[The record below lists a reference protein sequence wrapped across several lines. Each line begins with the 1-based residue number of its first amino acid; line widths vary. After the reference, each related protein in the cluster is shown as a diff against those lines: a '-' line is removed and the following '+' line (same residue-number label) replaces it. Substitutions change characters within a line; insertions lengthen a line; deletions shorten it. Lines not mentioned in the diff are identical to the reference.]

1 MRTEAMFHYPKQ
13 YEKRRKDTYYEIEQ
27 KILVLVLALAMVMG
41 LATTAFAEES
51 GGTTTE
57 PGSITIKNA
66 LGGETYNAYQIL
78 YLESY
83 NAEKNIYAYK
93 ANPAWEEWLK
103 NQKDYV
109 SVDAQGYVTWVKNA
123 NAADFAK
130 AAKGQLSGKTADG
143 KVTPTANGSATI
155 SNLKL
160 GYYLVDSTVG
170 ALCELNTTKPGVEIT
185 DKNKIPTIE
194 KKVQED
200 SDEKW
205 GDVNDADIGQTVK
218 FKSTISATPG
228 ARKYV
233 VHDKM
238 DSKLKFGG
246 VTSITAG
253 DATLTAGN
261 DYTVVT
267 YGLNDD
273 CTFHIVFTETYLNS
287 ITADTDIVIN
297 YTAKLTSDAV
307 ANTGYVNDTWL
318 GYGDNQH
325 TEHDKTTTYTWKLP
339 IYKYHMVGETK
350 TALAGAKFIL
360 YKGSGE
366 SKVYAQVTQGKLTGW
381 TKTKTDATKLV
392 SDAKGE
398 IAVEGLDA
406 DTYYL
411 EETKAPDGYNKLAG
425 PVKVEISH
433 DVTDAGAHMTHT
445 LKQDTTNVEKVGIE
459 NKSGT
464 ELPSTGG
471 IGTTIFY
478 VLGSIL
484 VIGAVVLL
492 ITKKRMS
499 ADA

>member
-1 MRTEAMFHYPKQ
+1 MKLSR
-13 YEKRRKDTYYEIEQ
+13 
-27 KILVLVLALAMVMG
+27 KILNLVLALVLVMG
-41 LATTAFAEES
+41 LATTAFAKEGE
-51 GGTTTE
+51 GTTTE

-93 ANPAWEEWLK
+93 ANSAWEEWLRT
-103 NQKDYV
+103 QTTYV
-109 SVDAQGYVTWVKNA
+109 SVDSQGYVTWVEGA
-123 NAADFAK
+123 SAADFAK
-130 AAKGQLSGKTADG
+130 AAKGQLSDKTADG
-143 KVTPTANGSATI
+143 HVTPTADGSATI

-170 ALCELNTTKPGVEIT
+170 ALCELNTTKPRIEIT
-185 DKNKIPTIE
+185 DKNTKPTIE

-205 GDVNDADIGQTVK
+205 GDVNDADIDQTVK
-218 FKSTISATPG
+218 FKSTVSAKPG

-238 DSKLKFGG
+238 DSHLEFGS
-246 VTSITAG
+246 VISITAG
-253 DATLTAGN
+253 DTTLAAGE

-267 YGLNDD
+267 SGLTDG
-273 CTFHIVFTETYLNS
+273 CTFHIVFTQTYLDS
-287 ITADTDIVIN
+287 ITADTNIVIN

-307 ANTGYVNDTWL
+307 AGTGYVNETWL
-318 GYGDNQH
+318 DYGDNQH
-325 TEHDKTTTYTWKLP
+325 TEHDTTTTYTWKLP
-339 IYKYHMVGETK
+339 IYKYHMDGKTK

-360 YKGSGE
+360 YKGSE
-366 SKVYAQVTQGKLTGW
+366 EENRVYARVTNGKLTGW
-381 TKTKTDATKLV
+381 TSTKAEATTLV
-392 SDAKGE
+392 SDAKGM

-433 DVTDAGAHMTHT
+433 DVTDEGAHMTNT
-445 LKQDTTNVEKVGIE
+445 LKQDTTVVGKVEIE

-464 ELPSTGG
+464 ELPETGG

-492 ITKKRMS
+492 IAKKRMS
-499 ADA
+499 ADE

>member
-1 MRTEAMFHYPKQ
+1 MKLSR
-13 YEKRRKDTYYEIEQ
+13 
-27 KILVLVLALAMVMG
+27 KILSLVLALAMVMG
-41 LATTAFAEES
+41 LATTAFAEE
-51 GGTTTE
+51 GGETTTN
-57 PGSITIKNA
+57 GSITITNA
-66 LGGETYNAYQIL
+66 LKGETYNAYQIL

-83 NAEKNIYAYK
+83 NAEKGIYAYK
-93 ANPAWEEWLK
+93 ANSAWEEWLRT
-103 NQKDYV
+103 QTTYV
-109 SVDAQGYVTWVKNA
+109 SFDSQGYVTWVEGA
-123 NAADFAK
+123 SAADFAK
-130 AAKGQLSGKTADG
+130 AAKGQLSSKTADG
-143 KVTPTANGSATI
+143 HVTPTVNGSATI

-170 ALCELNTTKPGVEIT
+170 ALCELNTTKPRIEIT
-185 DKNKIPTIE
+185 DKNTKPTIE

-205 GDVNDADIGQTVK
+205 GDVNDADIGQTVN
-218 FKSTISATPG
+218 FKSTISAKPG

-253 DATLTAGN
+253 DATLTEGAGS

-267 YGLNDD
+267 TGLTDG
-273 CTFHIVFTETYLNS
+273 CTFHIEFTKTYLDS
-287 ITADTDIVIN
+287 ITDDTNIVIN

-307 ANTGYVNDTWL
+307 AGTGYVNETWL
-318 GYGDNQH
+318 DYGDNQH
-325 TEHDKTTTYTWKLP
+325 TEHDTTTTYTWKLP
-339 IYKYHMVGETK
+339 IYKYHKDGETPK
-350 TALAGAKFIL
+350 ALAGAEFIL
-360 YKGSGE
+360 YKGSEE
-366 SKVYAQVTQGKLTGW
+366 SNRDYAKVTDGKLTGW
-381 TKTKTDATKLV
+381 TKTKAEATTLV
-392 SDAKGE
+392 SDDNGM

-411 EETKAPDGYNKLAG
+411 EETKAPGGYNKLAG
-425 PVKVEISH
+425 PVTVVISH
-433 DVTDAGAHMTHT
+433 AVTDEGAHMTHT
-445 LKQDTTNVEKVGIE
+445 LKQGETDAEVERVEIE

-492 ITKKRMS
+492 IAKKRMS
-499 ADA
+499 ASE

>member
-1 MRTEAMFHYPKQ
+1 MKLSR
-13 YEKRRKDTYYEIEQ
+13 
-27 KILVLVLALAMVMG
+27 KILSLVLALVMVMG
-41 LATTAFAEES
+41 LAATAFAEE
-51 GGTTTE
+51 GGETTTN
-57 PGSITIKNA
+57 GSITITNA

-83 NAEKNIYAYK
+83 NAEKKIYAYK
-93 ANPAWEEWLK
+93 ANSAWEEWLRT
-103 NQKDYV
+103 QTTYV
-109 SVDAQGYVTWVKNA
+109 SFDSQGYVTWVEGA
-123 NAADFAK
+123 RAADFAK

-143 KVTPTANGSATI
+143 HVTPTADESATI

-170 ALCELNTTKPGVEIT
+170 ALCELNTTKPGVTIT
-185 DKNKIPTIE
+185 DKNQTPTIE

-200 SDEKW
+200 SDGNW
-205 GDVNDADIGQTVK
+205 GDVNDADIGQIVK
-218 FKSTISATPG
+218 FKSTVSAKPG

-238 DSKLKFGG
+238 DVALKFDS

-253 DATLTAGN
+253 SKTLTEGAGS

-267 YGLNDD
+267 TDLTDE
-273 CTFHIVFTETYLNS
+273 CTFHIVFAETYLNS
-287 ITADTDIVIN
+287 IAADTDIVIN

-307 ANTGYVNDTWL
+307 AGTGYDNDTWL
-318 GYGDNQH
+318 DYGDNQH
-325 TEHDKTTTYTWKLP
+325 TEHDSTTTYTWKLP

-350 TALAGAKFIL
+350 KALPGAEFIL
-360 YKGSGE
+360 YKGSE
-366 SKVYAQVTQGKLTGW
+366 ENREYALVTNGKLTGW
-381 TKTKTDATKLV
+381 TKTKTEATKLV
-392 SDAKGE
+392 SDNNGMIE
-398 IAVEGLDA
+398 VEGLDA

-411 EETKAPDGYNKLAG
+411 EETKAPGGYNKLAG
-425 PVKVEISH
+425 PVKVVISH
-433 DVTDAGAHMTHT
+433 TVTDEGTHMTHT
-445 LKQDTTNVEKVGIE
+445 LKQDTIDVGRVEIE

-464 ELPSTGG
+464 ELPETGG

-499 ADA
+499 AAA

>member
-1 MRTEAMFHYPKQ
+1 MKLSR
-13 YEKRRKDTYYEIEQ
+13 
-27 KILVLVLALAMVMG
+27 KILSLVLALVMVMG
-41 LATTAFAEES
+41 LAATAFAEE
-51 GGTTTE
+51 GGETTTK
-57 PGSITIKNA
+57 GSITIENA
-66 LGGETYNAYQIL
+66 LSGETYHAYQIL

-103 NQKDYV
+103 EKPQRAYV
-109 SVDAQGYVTWVKNA
+109 SVDPQGYVTWVKDA
-123 NAADFAK
+123 DPADFAK
-130 AAKGQLSGKTADG
+130 AAKGQLSNKTPG
-143 KVTPTANGSATI
+143 GSVTATENGSATI
-155 SNLKL
+155 SDLEL

-170 ALCELNTTKPGVEIT
+170 ALCELNTTKPDVEIT
-185 DKNKIPTIE
+185 DKNTAPNI
-194 KKVQED
+194 KKEVQED

-205 GDVNDADIGQTVK
+205 GDVNDADIGQDVN
-218 FKSTISATPG
+218 FKSTVSAKPG

-238 DSKLKFGG
+238 DAALKFDG

-253 DATLTAGN
+253 DTTLTEGT

-267 YGLNDD
+267 TGLTDD
-273 CTFHIVFTETYLNS
+273 CTFHIAFTETYLNS

-307 ANTGYVNDTWL
+307 AGTGYVNETWL
-318 GYGDNQH
+318 DYGDNQH
-325 TEHDKTTTYTWKLP
+325 TERDTTTTYTWKLP
-339 IYKYHMVGETK
+339 IYKYHMDGETPR
-350 TALAGAKFIL
+350 ALAGAEFIL
-360 YKGSGE
+360 YKGSE
-366 SKVYAQVTQGKLTGW
+366 EPNRNYAQVTNGKLTGW
-381 TKTKTDATKLV
+381 TKTETEATKLA
-392 SDAKGE
+392 SGADGMIE
-398 IAVEGLDA
+398 VEGLDA

-411 EETKAPDGYNKLAG
+411 EETKAPGGYNRLAG
-425 PVKVEISH
+425 SVKVEISH
-433 DVTDAGAHMTHT
+433 TVSDEGAQMTHT
-445 LKQDTTNVEKVGIE
+445 LKQDTTDVEKVEIE

-499 ADA
+499 AAA

>member
-1 MRTEAMFHYPKQ
+1 MKLSR
-13 YEKRRKDTYYEIEQ
+13 
-27 KILVLVLALAMVMG
+27 KILSLVLALVMVMG
-41 LATTAFAEES
+41 LAATAFAEE
-51 GGTTTE
+51 GGETTTK
-57 PGSITIKNA
+57 GSITITNA
-66 LGGETYNAYQIL
+66 LKGETYNAYQIL

-83 NAEKNIYAYK
+83 DAKNNIYAYK
-93 ANPAWEEWLK
+93 ANPDWEAWLK
-103 NQKDYV
+103 EDAQKTYV
-109 SVDAQGYVTWVKNA
+109 TVNPQGYVTWNKGA
-123 NAADFAK
+123 DAADFAK
-130 AAKGQLSGKTADG
+130 AAKDQLTGKPVAGSATPTADG
-143 KVTPTANGSATI
+143 PATI
-155 SNLKL
+155 SNLEL

-170 ALCELNTTKPGVEIT
+170 ALCELNTTKPNIEIT
-185 DKNKIPTIE
+185 DKNTKPTIE

-200 SDEKW
+200 SNESW
-205 GDVNDADIGQTVK
+205 GDVNDADIGQTVN
-218 FKSTISATPG
+218 FKSTVSAKPG

-238 DSKLKFGG
+238 DAALKFDS

-253 DATLTAGN
+253 SKTLTEGS

-267 YGLNDD
+267 TDLTDG
-273 CTFHIVFTETYLNS
+273 CTFHIEFTQTYLDS
-287 ITADTDIVIN
+287 ITADTKIVIN

-307 ANTGYVNDTWL
+307 ADTGYVNDTWL
-318 GYGDNQH
+318 DYGDNQH
-325 TEHDKTTTYTWKLP
+325 TEHDTTTTYTWKLP
-339 IYKYHMVGETK
+339 IYKYHMDGDTK
-350 TALAGAKFIL
+350 KALPGAEFIL
-360 YKGSGE
+360 YKGSE
-366 SKVYAQVTQGKLTGW
+366 ENRVYAQVTEGKLIGW
-381 TKTKTDATKLV
+381 TTTKTDATTLV
-392 SDAKGE
+392 SGADGM

-411 EETKAPDGYNKLAG
+411 EETKAPGGYNKLAG

-433 DVTDAGAHMTHT
+433 TVSVEGAHMTNT
-445 LKQDTTNVEKVGIE
+445 LKQDATDVEKVEIE

-499 ADA
+499 AAA

>member
-1 MRTEAMFHYPKQ
+1 MKLSR
-13 YEKRRKDTYYEIEQ
+13 I
-27 KILVLVLALAMVMG
+27 ILSLVLALAMVMG
-41 LATTAFAEES
+41 LATTAFAEE
-51 GGTTTE
+51 GGETTTN
-57 PGSITIKNA
+57 GSITITNA

-83 NAEKNIYAYK
+83 NAEKGIYAYK
-93 ANPAWEEWLK
+93 ANSAWEEWLRT
-103 NQKDYV
+103 QTTYV
-109 SVDAQGYVTWVKNA
+109 SFDSQGYVTWVEGA

-130 AAKGQLSGKTADG
+130 AAKGQLSGKTAG
-143 KVTPTANGSATI
+143 GRVTPSADGSATI

-170 ALCELNTTKPGVEIT
+170 ALCELNTTKPSVEIT
-185 DKNKIPTIE
+185 DKNTKPTIE

-200 SDEKW
+200 SDGSW

-218 FKSTISATPG
+218 FKSTISAKLG
-228 ARKYV
+228 ARNYV

-238 DSKLKFGG
+238 DSHLKFDR

-253 DATLTAGN
+253 STTLTAGV

-267 YGLNDD
+267 TGLTDG
-273 CTFHIVFTETYLNS
+273 CTFHIVFTQTYLDS
-287 ITADTDIVIN
+287 ITADTKIVIN

-307 ANTGYVNDTWL
+307 ADTKYVNDTWL
-318 GYGDNQH
+318 DYGDNQH
-325 TEHDKTTTYTWKLP
+325 TEHDTTTTYTWKLP
-339 IYKYHMVGETK
+339 IYKYHMVGGTK
-350 TALAGAKFIL
+350 TALAGAEFIL
-360 YKGSGE
+360 YKGNE
-366 SKVYAQVTQGKLTGW
+366 ENRDYAKVTEGKLTGW
-381 TKTKTDATKLV
+381 TKKKAEATKLV
-392 SDAKGE
+392 SGDDGM

-411 EETKAPDGYNKLAG
+411 EETKAPGGYNKLAG

-433 DVTDAGAHMTHT
+433 TVSVEGADMTHT
-445 LKQDTTNVEKVGIE
+445 LKQDATDVAEVEIE

-492 ITKKRMS
+492 IAKKRMS
-499 ADA
+499 ASE

>member
-1 MRTEAMFHYPKQ
+1 MKLSR
-13 YEKRRKDTYYEIEQ
+13 
-27 KILVLVLALAMVMG
+27 KILSLVLALVMVMG
-41 LATTAFAEES
+41 LAAAAFAEGNEE
-51 GGTTTE
+51 TT
-57 PGSITIKNA
+57 GSITITNA

-83 NAEKNIYAYK
+83 NAENNIYAYK
-93 ANPAWEEWLK
+93 ANPAWEDWLK
-103 NQKDYV
+103 EDSQKQYV
-109 SVDAQGYVTWVKNA
+109 SINDQGYVTWVKGA
-123 NAADFAK
+123 DVADFAK

-143 KVTPTANGSATI
+143 HVTPTADGSATI
-155 SNLKL
+155 SDLEL

-185 DKNKIPTIE
+185 DKNPRPTIV

-218 FKSTISATPG
+218 FKSTISAKPG
-228 ARKYV
+228 AQNYV

-238 DSKLKFGG
+238 DAALKFDS

-253 DATLTAGN
+253 SKPLTEGAEN

-267 YGLNDD
+267 TGLTDG
-273 CTFHIVFTETYLNS
+273 CTFHIVFTQTYLDS
-287 ITADTDIVIN
+287 ITDDTNIVIN
-297 YTAKLTSDAV
+297 YTAKLTSSAV
-307 ANTGYVNDTWL
+307 ADTGYVNDTWL
-318 GYGDNQH
+318 DYGDNQH
-325 TEHDKTTTYTWKLP
+325 TEHDTTTTYTWKLP
-339 IYKYHMVGETK
+339 IYKYHKDGETQK
-350 TALAGAKFIL
+350 ALAGAEFIL
-360 YKGSGE
+360 YKGSEE
-366 SKVYAQVTQGKLTGW
+366 SKVYAQVTNGKLTGW
-381 TKTKTDATKLV
+381 TKTKTGATTLV
-392 SDAKGE
+392 SDAEGK

-411 EETKAPDGYNKLAG
+411 EETKAPGGYNKLAG

-433 DVTDAGAHMTHT
+433 EVTDAGAHMTHT
-445 LKQDTTNVEKVGIE
+445 LKQDTTVVEKVGIE

-492 ITKKRMS
+492 IAKKRMS
-499 ADA
+499 ASE

>member
-1 MRTEAMFHYPKQ
+1 MKLSR
-13 YEKRRKDTYYEIEQ
+13 
-27 KILVLVLALAMVMG
+27 KILNLVLALVLVMG
-41 LATTAFAEES
+41 LATTAFAKEGE
-51 GGTTTE
+51 GTTTE

-93 ANPAWEEWLK
+93 ANSAWEEWLRT
-103 NQKDYV
+103 QTTYV
-109 SVDAQGYVTWVKNA
+109 SVDSQGYVTWVEGA
-123 NAADFAK
+123 SAADFAK
-130 AAKGQLSGKTADG
+130 AAKGQLSDKTADG
-143 KVTPTANGSATI
+143 HVTPTADGSATI

-185 DKNKIPTIE
+185 DKNTKPTIE

-205 GDVNDADIGQTVK
+205 GDVNDADIDQTVK
-218 FKSTISATPG
+218 FKSTVSAKPG

-238 DSKLKFGG
+238 DSHLEFGS
-246 VTSITAG
+246 VISITAG
-253 DATLTAGN
+253 DTTLAAGE

-267 YGLNDD
+267 SGLTDG
-273 CTFHIVFTETYLNS
+273 CTFHIVFTQTYLDS
-287 ITADTDIVIN
+287 ITADTNIVIN

-307 ANTGYVNDTWL
+307 AGTGYVNETWL
-318 GYGDNQH
+318 DYGDNQH
-325 TEHDKTTTYTWKLP
+325 TEHDTTTTYTWKLP
-339 IYKYHMVGETK
+339 IYKYHMDGETK
-350 TALAGAKFIL
+350 TALAGAEFIL
-360 YKGSGE
+360 YKGSE
-366 SKVYAQVTQGKLTGW
+366 ENRDYAQVTEGKLTGW
-381 TKTKTDATKLV
+381 TKEKAEATKLV
-392 SDAKGE
+392 SGDDGM

-433 DVTDAGAHMTHT
+433 TVSDEGAHMSHT
-445 LKQDTTNVEKVGIE
+445 LKQDTTVVNKVEIE

-492 ITKKRMS
+492 IAKKRMS
-499 ADA
+499 ASE

>member
-1 MRTEAMFHYPKQ
+1 MKLSR
-13 YEKRRKDTYYEIEQ
+13 
-27 KILVLVLALAMVMG
+27 KILSLVLALVMVMG
-41 LATTAFAEES
+41 LAATAFAEGAEEA
-51 GGTTTE
+51 TTN
-57 PGSITIKNA
+57 GSITIKNA
-66 LGGETYNAYQIL
+66 LNGETYNAYQIL

-93 ANPAWEEWLK
+93 ANPAWENWLREDS
-103 NQKDYV
+103 QKKYV
-109 SVDAQGYVTWVKNA
+109 SINDQGYVTWVEGA
-123 NAADFAK
+123 SAADFAK
-130 AAKGQLSGKTADG
+130 AAKGQLSDKTADG
-143 KVTPTANGSATI
+143 HVTPTADGSATI

-170 ALCELNTTKPGVEIT
+170 ALCELNTTKPSVEIT
-185 DKNKIPTIE
+185 DKNLTPTIE

-200 SDEKW
+200 SDESW
-205 GDVNDADIGQTVK
+205 GDVNDADIGQTVN
-218 FKSTISATPG
+218 FKSTVSAKPG

-238 DSKLKFGG
+238 VSQLKFDS
-246 VTSITAG
+246 VTSIKAG
-253 DATLTAGN
+253 SKTLTEGAGK

-267 YGLNDD
+267 TDLTDG

-287 ITADTDIVIN
+287 ITDDTNIVIN

-307 ANTGYVNDTWL
+307 AGTGYVNETWL
-318 GYGDNQH
+318 DYGDNQH
-325 TEHDKTTTYTWKLP
+325 TEHDTTTTYTWKLP
-339 IYKYHMVGETK
+339 IYKYHMDGETK
-350 TALAGAKFIL
+350 TALPGAEFIL
-360 YKGSGE
+360 YKGSEE
-366 SKVYAQVTQGKLTGW
+366 SNRDYAQVTDGKLTGW
-381 TKTKTDATKLV
+381 TKTKTEATTLV
-392 SDAKGE
+392 SGDDGM

-411 EETKAPDGYNKLAG
+411 EETKAPGGYNKLAG

-433 DVTDAGAHMTHT
+433 TVSGEGAHMTNT
-445 LKQDTTNVEKVGIE
+445 LKQDATAVEKVEIE

-484 VIGAVVLL
+484 VLGAAVLL

-499 ADA
+499 AAA

>member
-1 MRTEAMFHYPKQ
+1 MKLSR
-13 YEKRRKDTYYEIEQ
+13 
-27 KILVLVLALAMVMG
+27 KILSLVLALAMVMG
-41 LATTAFAEES
+41 LATTAFAEE
-51 GGTTTE
+51 GGKTTTN
-57 PGSITIKNA
+57 GSITITNA

-83 NAEKNIYAYK
+83 NAEKEIYAYK
-93 ANPAWEEWLK
+93 ANSAWEEWLK
-103 NQKDYV
+103 TQTDYV
-109 SVDAQGYVTWVKNA
+109 SVDAQGYVTWVKDA
-123 NAADFAK
+123 SVADFAK
-130 AAKGQLSGKTADG
+130 AAKGQLSDKTATG
-143 KVTPTANGSATI
+143 HVTPTADGSATI

-170 ALCELNTTKPGVEIT
+170 ALCELNTTKPSVEIT
-185 DKNKIPTIE
+185 DKNTKPTIE

-200 SDEKW
+200 SDGSW
-205 GDVNDADIGQTVK
+205 GDVNDADIGQIVN
-218 FKSTISATPG
+218 FKSTISAKPG
-228 ARKYV
+228 ARNYV

-238 DSKLKFGG
+238 DAALTFDS

-253 DATLTAGN
+253 DTTLAAGE

-267 YGLNDD
+267 SGLTDG
-273 CTFHIVFTETYLNS
+273 CTFHIVFTQTYLDS
-287 ITADTDIVIN
+287 ITADTNIVIN

-307 ANTGYVNDTWL
+307 AGTGYVNDTWL
-318 GYGDNQH
+318 DYGDNQH
-325 TEHDKTTTYTWKLP
+325 TEHDTTTTYTWKLP
-339 IYKYHMVGETK
+339 IYKYHMDGKTK

-360 YKGSGE
+360 YKGSE
-366 SKVYAQVTQGKLTGW
+366 ENKEYAQVANGKLTGW
-381 TKTKTDATKLV
+381 TKTKTDATTLV
-392 SDAKGE
+392 SDAEGK

-411 EETKAPDGYNKLAG
+411 EETKAPGGYNKLAG

-433 DVTDAGAHMTHT
+433 TVSDEGAHMTNT
-445 LKQDTTNVEKVGIE
+445 LKQDATDVEKVEIE

-492 ITKKRMS
+492 IAKKRKS
-499 ADA
+499 ASE

>member
-1 MRTEAMFHYPKQ
+1 MKLS
-13 YEKRRKDTYYEIEQ
+13 RKIFS
-27 KILVLVLALAMVMG
+27 LVLALVVVMG
-41 LATTAFAEES
+41 LAITAFAEE
-51 GGTTTE
+51 GGETTTK
-57 PGSITIKNA
+57 GSITITNA

-83 NAEKNIYAYK
+83 DAENKIYAYK
-93 ANPAWEEWLK
+93 ANSAWEGWLK
-103 NQKDYV
+103 TQSDYV
-109 SVDAQGYVTWVKNA
+109 SINPQGYVTWNKGA
-123 NAADFAK
+123 NVADFAK

-143 KVTPTANGSATI
+143 QVTPAADGSATI

-170 ALCELNTTKPGVEIT
+170 ALCELNTTKPSVKIT
-185 DKNKIPTIE
+185 DKNTKPTIE

-200 SDEKW
+200 SDGSW
-205 GDVNDADIGQTVK
+205 GDVNDADIGQTVN
-218 FKSTISATPG
+218 FKSTISAKPG
-228 ARKYV
+228 ARNYV

-238 DSKLKFGG
+238 DSKLEFVS

-253 DATLTAGN
+253 DTTLAAGE

-267 YGLNDD
+267 SGLNDD

-307 ANTGYVNDTWL
+307 ADTGYVNDTWL
-318 GYGDNQH
+318 DYGDKQH
-325 TEHDKTTTYTWKLP
+325 TEHDTTTTYTWKLP
-339 IYKYHMVGETK
+339 IYKYHKDGEAK
-350 TALAGAKFIL
+350 KALAGAEFIL
-360 YKGSGE
+360 YKGTE
-366 SKVYAQVTQGKLTGW
+366 ENREYAQVANGKLTGW
-381 TKTKTDATKLV
+381 TKEKAKATTLV
-392 SDAKGE
+392 SDADGM

-411 EETKAPDGYNKLAG
+411 EETKAPGGYNKLAG
-425 PVKVEISH
+425 PVTVVISH
-433 DVTDAGAHMTHT
+433 TVTDEGAHMTLT
-445 LKQDTTNVEKVGIE
+445 LKQGETNVEQVEIE

-492 ITKKRMS
+492 IAKKRMS
-499 ADA
+499 TSA

>member
-1 MRTEAMFHYPKQ
+1 MKLSR
-13 YEKRRKDTYYEIEQ
+13 
-27 KILVLVLALAMVMG
+27 KILSLVLALVMVMG
-41 LATTAFAEES
+41 LAATAFAEE
-51 GGTTTE
+51 GGETATN
-57 PGSITIKNA
+57 GSITITNA
-66 LGGETYNAYQIL
+66 LNGETYNAYQIL

-93 ANPAWEEWLK
+93 ANSAWENWLREDS
-103 NQKDYV
+103 QKKYV
-109 SVDAQGYVTWVKNA
+109 SINDQGYVTWVEGA
-123 NAADFAK
+123 SAADFAK
-130 AAKGQLSGKTADG
+130 AAKGQLSDKTADG
-143 KVTPTANGSATI
+143 HVTPTADGSATI
-155 SNLKL
+155 SNLNL

-185 DKNKIPTIE
+185 DKNQTPTIE

-200 SDEKW
+200 SDEQW
-205 GDVNDADIGQTVK
+205 GDVNDADIGQTVN
-218 FKSTISATPG
+218 FKSTVSAKPG

-238 DSKLKFGG
+238 DSQLEFGS

-253 DATLTAGN
+253 SATLTED
-261 DYTVVT
+261 DYTVVRT
-267 YGLNDD
+267 DLPDD
-273 CTFHIVFTETYLNS
+273 CTFHIVFTETYLDS
-287 ITADTDIVIN
+287 ITVDTSIVIN

-307 ANTGYVNDTWL
+307 AGTGYVNETWL
-318 GYGDNQH
+318 DYGDNQH
-325 TEHDKTTTYTWKLP
+325 TEHDSTTTYTWKLP
-339 IYKYHMVGETK
+339 IYKYHMDGDTK
-350 TALAGAKFIL
+350 KALDGAEFIL
-360 YKGSGE
+360 YKGSE
-366 SKVYAQVTQGKLTGW
+366 ENRVYAQVAKGKLTGW
-381 TKTKTDATKLV
+381 TTTKTEATKLV
-392 SDAKGE
+392 SGDDGM

-411 EETKAPDGYNKLAG
+411 EETKAPGGYNKLAG

-433 DVTDAGAHMTHT
+433 TVTDAAAHMTHT
-445 LKQDTTNVEKVGIE
+445 LKQDTTNVEEVEIE

-499 ADA
+499 ATA

>member
-1 MRTEAMFHYPKQ
+1 MKLSR
-13 YEKRRKDTYYEIEQ
+13 
-27 KILVLVLALAMVMG
+27 KILALVLALAMVMG
-41 LATTAFAEES
+41 LATTAFAEER

-83 NAEKNIYAYK
+83 NAENGIYAYK
-93 ANPAWEEWLK
+93 ANSAWEEWLRT
-103 NQKDYV
+103 QTTYV
-109 SVDAQGYVTWVKNA
+109 SFDSQGYVTWVKGA
-123 NAADFAK
+123 RVADFAK

-143 KVTPTANGSATI
+143 HVAPTADGSATI

-170 ALCELNTTKPGVEIT
+170 ALCELNTTKPSVEIR
-185 DKNKIPTIE
+185 DKNETPTIE

-205 GDVNDADIGQTVK
+205 GDVNDADIGQIVN
-218 FKSTISATPG
+218 FKSTVSAKPG

-238 DSKLKFGG
+238 DSQLKFVS

-253 DATLTAGN
+253 GTTLAES
-261 DYTVVT
+261 DYSVVT
-267 YGLNDD
+267 TGLTDG
-273 CTFHIVFTETYLNS
+273 CTFHIVFKQTYLDS
-287 ITADTDIVIN
+287 ITKDTNIVIN

-307 ANTGYVNDTWL
+307 AGTGYVNETWL
-318 GYGDNQH
+318 DYGDNQH
-325 TEHDKTTTYTWKLP
+325 TEHDTTTTYTWKLP
-339 IYKYHMVGETK
+339 IYKYHKDGETPK
-350 TALAGAKFIL
+350 APLAGAEFIL
-360 YKGSGE
+360 YKGSEE
-366 SKVYAQVTQGKLTGW
+366 SNRDYAKVTDGKLTGW
-381 TKTKTDATKLV
+381 TKTKAEATTLV
-392 SDAKGE
+392 SDDNGM

-411 EETKAPDGYNKLAG
+411 EETKAPGGYNKLVG

-433 DVTDAGAHMTHT
+433 TVTDEGAHMTHT
-445 LKQDTTNVEKVGIE
+445 LKQDTTSVGKVEIE
-459 NKSGT
+459 NKSGI
-464 ELPSTGG
+464 ELPITGG

-492 ITKKRMS
+492 IVKKRMS
-499 ADA
+499 ASE

>member
-1 MRTEAMFHYPKQ
+1 MKLSR
-13 YEKRRKDTYYEIEQ
+13 
-27 KILVLVLALAMVMG
+27 KILSLVLALVMVMG
-41 LATTAFAEES
+41 LATTAFAEE
-51 GGTTTE
+51 GGETTTN
-57 PGSITIKNA
+57 GSITITNA

-83 NAEKNIYAYK
+83 DPVKETYAYK
-93 ANPAWEEWLK
+93 ANSAWEDWLK
-103 NQKDYV
+103 EDSQKKYV
-109 SVDAQGYVTWVKNA
+109 SINAQGYVTWVEGA
-123 NAADFAK
+123 RVADFAK
-130 AAKGQLSGKTADG
+130 AAKGQLSSKTPAGSAKPTAD
-143 KVTPTANGSATI
+143 GSATI
-155 SNLKL
+155 SDLKL

-170 ALCELNTTKPGVEIT
+170 ALCELNTTKPSVEIT
-185 DKNKIPTIE
+185 DKNERPTIE

-218 FKSTISATPG
+218 FKSTVSAKPG

-238 DSKLKFGG
+238 DAALKFDS

-253 DATLTAGN
+253 SKTLTEGAGK

-267 YGLNDD
+267 TGLTDG
-273 CTFHIVFTETYLNS
+273 CTFHIVFTETYLDS
-287 ITADTDIVIN
+287 ITTDTDIVIN
-297 YTAKLTSDAV
+297 YTAKLTKDAV
-307 ANTGYVNDTWL
+307 ADTGYVNDTWL
-318 GYGDNQH
+318 DYGDNQH
-325 TEHDKTTTYTWKLP
+325 TEHDTTTTYTWKMP
-339 IYKYHMVGETK
+339 IYKYHKDGDTK
-350 TALAGAKFIL
+350 KALAGAEFIL
-360 YKGSGE
+360 YKGSDE
-366 SKVYAQVTQGKLTGW
+366 SNRDYAQVANGKLTGW
-381 TKTKTDATKLV
+381 TKEKAEATTLV
-392 SDAKGE
+392 SDADGK

-411 EETKAPDGYNKLAG
+411 EETKAPGGYNKLAG
-425 PVKVEISH
+425 PVKVVISH
-433 DVTDAGAHMTHT
+433 TVTDEGAHMTHT
-445 LKQDTTNVEKVGIE
+445 LKQDATDVAVERVEIE

>member
-1 MRTEAMFHYPKQ
+1 MKLSR
-13 YEKRRKDTYYEIEQ
+13 
-27 KILVLVLALAMVMG
+27 KILSLVLALVMVMG
-41 LATTAFAEES
+41 LAATAFAVGDEE
-51 GGTTTE
+51 TTTN
-57 PGSITIKNA
+57 GSITITNA
-66 LGGETYNAYQIL
+66 LGGETYNAYRIL
-78 YLESY
+78 DLESY
-83 NAEKNIYAYK
+83 DSAKKIYAYK
-93 ANPAWEEWLK
+93 ANPAWEEWLRT
-103 NQKDYV
+103 QTTYV
-109 SVDAQGYVTWVKNA
+109 SFNDQGYVTWKDG
-123 NAADFAK
+123 ADVVAFAK

-143 KVTPTANGSATI
+143 QATPTANGSATI

-170 ALCELNTTKPGVEIT
+170 ALCELNTTKPSVEIT
-185 DKNKIPTIE
+185 DKNPKPTI
-194 KKVQED
+194 KKEVQED
-200 SDEKW
+200 SDESW
-205 GDVNDADIGQTVK
+205 GDVNDADIGQTVN
-218 FKSTISATPG
+218 FKSTVSAKPG

-238 DSKLKFGG
+238 DVALKFDS

-253 DATLTAGN
+253 SKTLTEGAGS

-267 YGLNDD
+267 TGLTDG

-297 YTAKLTSDAV
+297 YTAKLTGDAV
-307 ANTGYVNDTWL
+307 AGTGYVNETWL
-318 GYGDNQH
+318 DYGDSQH
-325 TEHDKTTTYTWKLP
+325 TEHDSTTTYTWKLP
-339 IYKYHMVGETK
+339 IYKYHMDGEAQK
-350 TALAGAKFIL
+350 ALAGAEFIL
-360 YKGSGE
+360 YKGSE
-366 SKVYAQVTQGKLTGW
+366 EENRDYAQVTEGKLTGW
-381 TKTKTDATKLV
+381 TTTKTEATTLV
-392 SDAKGE
+392 SGADGM
-398 IAVEGLDA
+398 IAVVGLDA

-411 EETKAPDGYNKLAG
+411 EETKAPGGYNKLAG

-433 DVTDAGAHMTHT
+433 TVTDAVTDAGAHMTHT
-445 LKQDTTNVEKVGIE
+445 LKQDATDVEKVEIE

-499 ADA
+499 AAA